1 MIRLRWAN
9 ESPRFAASA
18 EEFRAQARALN
29 RPSQPAL
36 PTSPGPARKRAL
48 VNARDGTRDLRQARQ
63 PRPHAPGAAFAEFE
77 PANVLGMEPATI
89 KISARSFTAAL
100 IQLPIPVAAN
110 LTVVQSCG
118 TKQAVKVLQTPHP
131 IAKTLLQRA

>member
-1 MIRLRWAN
+1 MPMVETMNR
-9 ESPRFAASA
+9 SGT
-18 EEFRAQARALN
+18 
-29 RPSQPAL
+29 RPSSCIREGRNLRFHCWSTMRVRSNPASTIAD
-36 PTSPGPARKRAL
+36 PI
-48 VNARDGTRDLRQARQ
+48 
-63 PRPHAPGAAFAEFE
+63 AEFE